1 MTKEEVL
8 QGALSL
14 NDGSN
19 EYTVFVE
26 GDNIIIEAFYG
37 NADFGKSKFRF
48 VARLKNDNT
57 FTESSF
63 FDDGTYKQYGGNQK
77 FYSYSSDGMKCV
89 FDSESIK
96 SILRTYLES
105 CGYKKSTN
113 LKYVFLIAIPIITVI
128 VFIVVITSLLSGFDY
143 VDTNGEDNFAL
154 TDIKRED
161 ILGTG
166 YGYKSYNFSNNYYGD
181 HTGITSLKYQNY
193 DYDYINMSFG
203 KIHGVTF
210 VNATKISGDT
220 LELHIESTVESGNA
234 EIVILVDGEYYRSV
248 EVNKKESVILEDISN
263 KEVFVK
269 LGCEGAKMEIE
280 VARIY

>member
-1 MTKEEVL
+1 
-8 QGALSL
+8 
-14 NDGSN
+14 
-19 EYTVFVE
+19 
-26 GDNIIIEAFYG
+26 
-37 NADFGKSKFRF
+37 
-48 VARLKNDNT
+48 
-57 FTESSF
+57 
-63 FDDGTYKQYGGNQK
+63 
-77 FYSYSSDGMKCV
+77 V

-96 SILRTYLES
+96 SVLRTYLES

-113 LKYVFLIAIPIITVI
+113 LKYAFLIAIPIIAVI
-128 VFIVVITSLLSGFDY
+128 VFVVVVITSSLSGFDY

-166 YGYKSYNFSNNYYGD
+166 YGYKSYKFSKNYYGD

-269 LGCEGAKMEIE
+269 LACEGAKMEIE